1 MVLCRIFIDLDECR
15 HNPCGAGAQCTNTK
29 GGYTCS
35 CPRGYQGN
43 PTPEAGCVDID
54 ECWGPKPPC
63 GKGAQCV
70 NTNGG
75 YYCQCP
81 EGYTGNPTSGCVGK
95 LTSIMFMILK
105 IFCQLKSLLNFSA
118 KFLWSNIIFPFL

>member
-1 MVLCRIFIDLDECR
+1 MDECR
-15 HNPCGAGAQCTNTK
+15 HNPCGAGSQCTNTK

-95 LTSIMFMILK
+95 LKQYLYFFYDSDNHSLK
-105 IFCQLKSLLNFSA
+105 KNKKYCGALLVLFHC
-118 KFLWSNIIFPFL
+118 

>member
-1 MVLCRIFIDLDECR
+1 MAGCNFISIIVISCNHFFQKQRSDLRKLNNVFVDLDECR
-15 HNPCGAGAQCTNTK
+15 HNPCGAGSQCTNTK

-95 LTSIMFMILK
+95 LK
-105 IFCQLKSLLNFSA
+105 
-118 KFLWSNIIFPFL
+118 